1 MAVHKRESRLRRW
14 ARKLGSCLRNH
25 HPHRKYKSASYVD
38 MGKTASS
45 PVRRPDVRHT
55 PRKGLIDRREQPPK
69 KGPNGGTK
77 VWDGKTK
84 WAAPS
89 AGSLRKA
96 TLQDCPPDETI
107 RLVNASVNSLV
118 GGRLGSQTPR
128 FAGRVSKRA
137 LGEPRKQQADLPG
150 QLEGPRSVLSW
161 QESFELQ
168 RALRREL
175 PPPPPNRYDSAV
187 DVTIRPLHVRKH
199 QVQRLYCPS
208 GLGRSTAVP
217 VQPKSTANSR
227 ILHAPAFHSQT
238 ALPTADKEPVRG
250 WEQDWERPLQQR
262 IGDSRAIWKSASHR
276 LLLRNKDSIQQLDAE
291 QAIMEQMTARM
302 ELEKMQQPQMRSI
315 QSIEE
320 MAEEDRRAEEE
331 WSGIA
336 NQLAFDAQ
344 LPGVQEVKFVSFRH
358 QKRHIANARR

>member
-1 MAVHKRESRLRRW
+1 MFSQAATVYNFDAIIHPKNAGNNYTDFDITIMTVHKRESRLRRW

-55 PRKGLIDRREQPPK
+55 PRKGLIGRREQPSK
-69 KGPNGGTK
+69 KVHNGGTK
-77 VWDGKTK
+77 AWDEQTK
-84 WAAPS
+84 WALPS

-96 TLQDCPPDETI
+96 TPQETPTDETI
-107 RLVNASVNSLV
+107 RLVNPSVNSLV
-118 GGRLGSQTPR
+118 GGRLGSRTPM
-128 FAGRVSKRA
+128 FAGRVTKRA
-137 LGEPRKQQADLPG
+137 VGEPQKQNANVSGL
-150 QLEGPRSVLSW
+150 LEGPRSVLSW

-168 RALRREL
+168 RTLGREL
-175 PPPPPNRYDSAV
+175 PPPPSDRYDSAV
-187 DVTIRPLHVRKH
+187 DVTIRPLNVRKH
-199 QVQRLYCPS
+199 QVQKPYCPS
-208 GLGRSTAVP
+208 GLGRSAAVP
-217 VQPKSTANSR
+217 IQPEPTANAR

-238 ALPTADKEPVRG
+238 ALPATGKEPARG

-276 LLLRNKDSIQQLDAE
+276 LLLRNKDSIQRLDAE

-302 ELEKMQQPQMRSI
+302 ELEKRQQPQMRSI

-320 MAEEDRRAEEE
+320 MAEEDRRADEE
-331 WSGIA
+331 WNG
-336 NQLAFDAQ
+336 
-344 LPGVQEVKFVSFRH
+344 K
-358 QKRHIANARR
+358 